1 MAAVAGTFLALY
13 SPSRPSLLT
22 LPPFQGIS
30 AGIDIADKSTQF
42 ANNLLDTVDKGSKV
56 ALSVTK
62 NEISLKHI
70 IEDEATAEEN
80 VRAIKEWT
88 VSHTMDHLRTKFEND
103 FNIIVCNDY
112 DRDKKTFTDET
123 QALKLLTV
131 AFGGATNQ
139 VSHYRIY
146 LFRGGKYERG
156 AANIGEPGHRWEGD
170 GIQYYGV
177 GGKEVQKDDPPC
189 WLVLQFPDATSEKW
203 SREQVDEAAADLGL
217 SADLEPSSNAP
228 HDEEAAEAVGQ
239 PDTYA
244 SAPQGQEAPAPD
256 QEEHEDAQQQVDQD
270 APEQAEQSQEE
281 QGQEE
286 QGQEEQGQEEQ
297 GQEEQGQEE

>member
-1 MAAVAGTFLALY
+1 
-13 SPSRPSLLT
+13 
-22 LPPFQGIS
+22 
-30 AGIDIADKSTQF
+30 
-42 ANNLLDTVDKGSKV
+42 V

-62 NEISLKHI
+62 NEISLKHV

-88 VSHTMDHLRTKFEND
+88 VSHTMDQLRTKFEND

-123 QALKLLTV
+123 QTLKLLTV

-189 WLVLQFPDATSEKW
+189 WLVLQFPDATSDKW
-203 SREQVDEAAADLGL
+203 SREQVDEAAAELGL
-217 SADLEPSSNAP
+217 SADVEPSSNAP
-228 HDEEAAEAVGQ
+228 NDQEAAEAVGQ
-239 PDTYA
+239 PDTYGSA
-244 SAPQGQEAPAPD
+244 SQNQEAPAPD
-256 QEEHEDAQQQVDQD
+256 QEEHEDAQQQAGQD
-270 APEQAEQSQEE
+270 APEQGQEE
-281 QGQEE
+281 EGQEDQGQEGQGQEE
-286 QGQEEQGQEEQ
+286 QDQEE
-297 GQEEQGQEE
+297 